1 MAAKINTVGAIT
13 LKNLRRE
20 GGAES
25 VDVAASMALKRTF
38 GDTALTLRLTEA
50 AFTDLKSLN
59 GALLT
64 VSKAV
69 GAVVVIVPWA
79 VPLLASLAAAP
90 QNNI

>member
-38 GDTALTLRLTEA
+38 GDTAVTLRLTEA

-69 GAVVVIVPWA
+69 GAMVVKVPWA
-79 VPLLASLAAAP
+79 VPLLAGPAACS
-90 QNNI
+90 QNSY